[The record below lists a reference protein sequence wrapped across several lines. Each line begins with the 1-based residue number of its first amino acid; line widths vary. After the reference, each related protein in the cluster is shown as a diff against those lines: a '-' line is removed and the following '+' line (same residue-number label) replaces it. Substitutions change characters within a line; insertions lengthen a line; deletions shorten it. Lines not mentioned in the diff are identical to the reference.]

1 MPTGGIWDVIVAGG
15 GPSGTSV
22 ATRLRQLGHS
32 VVLLEKSSHPRF
44 HVGESLLPF
53 TMDLLRELD
62 FMPTLEGAGFV
73 PKWGASFMLG
83 DGSLSN
89 TFYFS
94 DGLTSGRP
102 GAYQVTR
109 SRFDHLMLE
118 HCRGVGTEVREGHT
132 VKAVEFDSA
141 GAKVSVRGP
150 DGSDYII
157 ESQLFADA
165 TGRDTLMA
173 NRASHKRMDSL
184 LKKVA
189 FFGYFKGARR
199 DEGRDAGNTVSMV
212 IRGGWIWFIP
222 LEEDV
227 TSIGVVVDASE
238 VKAGRDIA
246 PEVFF
251 HDVLARVPVMTE
263 RLAKARRVSDVY
275 VTSDFSYSSDKLYG
289 DRYVV
294 LGDAGFFLD
303 PVFSSGVHLAIVSG
317 LRGAEAMHRRL
328 EKRSII
334 NPFWRYQSEMRRRQS
349 IYYKFIYGWYRPGF
363 LELFLS
369 PTRKFKMLEAITTLL
384 AGGHSNWRVLL
395 RMHLF
400 FLLVQL
406 NRVLPLAPPIN
417 RAELPPAV
425 KAPSR
430 SSRKDALGVQ
440 LG

>member
-1 MPTGGIWDVIVAGG
+1 M
-15 GPSGTSV
+15 
-22 ATRLRQLGHS
+22 
-32 VVLLEKSSHPRF
+32 
-44 HVGESLLPF
+44 
-53 TMDLLRELD
+53 
-62 FMPTLEGAGFV
+62 
-73 PKWGASFMLG
+73 
-83 DGSLSN
+83 
-89 TFYFS
+89 
-94 DGLTSGRP
+94 
-102 GAYQVTR
+102 
-109 SRFDHLMLE
+109 
-118 HCRGVGTEVREGHT
+118 
-132 VKAVEFDSA
+132 
-141 GAKVSVRGP
+141 
-150 DGSDYII
+150 
-157 ESQLFADA
+157 
-165 TGRDTLMA
+165 
-173 NRASHKRMDSL
+173 
-184 LKKVA
+184 
-189 FFGYFKGARR
+189 
-199 DEGRDAGNTVSMV
+199 
-212 IRGGWIWFIP
+212 
-222 LEEDV
+222 
-227 TSIGVVVDASE
+227 
-238 VKAGRDIA
+238 
-246 PEVFF
+246 
-251 HDVLARVPVMTE
+251 
-263 RLAKARRVSDVY
+263 
-275 VTSDFSYSSDKLYG
+275 YG

-328 EKRSII
+328 EKRPII